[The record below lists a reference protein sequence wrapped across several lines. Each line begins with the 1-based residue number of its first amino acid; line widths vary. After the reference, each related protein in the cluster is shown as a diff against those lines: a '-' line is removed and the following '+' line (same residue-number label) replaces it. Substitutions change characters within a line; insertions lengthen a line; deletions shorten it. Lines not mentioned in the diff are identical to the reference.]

1 MSTLAIPPKRVQL
14 YRVLWDRWIIVL
26 RILLDLGAMSHPVK
40 WRAVADTLLVDKK
53 TCQKYIAGLLRD
65 GHLAQAGEGVMLTQA
80 GMDVLL
86 DQGEGNFSLLVGGI
100 NTGENVSPLVVE
112 VVNIESE
119 SVKLTSTTPKLGK
132 NPGEKFS
139 PQAKLV
145 IEHIPDLF
153 DSSKLTTEKLPPIVI
168 DEIFLGIVAYAYDK
182 RTTLNSPVGF
192 IHYSVSTDKRPGMD
206 YCKNYADYL
215 PESFLEAIG
224 LLQKVCPRCE
234 AVFQALT
241 AFEAHWSECI
251 MTQQPDDETEEL
263 ETPEIKADST
273 VTVGL
278 KDGQGLNAT
287 QAWQSVL
294 GQLQTEMPRHTFETW
309 VRDARAV
316 HYQDNVLRVGVVNAY
331 ARDWLEN
338 RLQSTVER
346 LLVGI
351 LNREV
356 TVQFVVAVETEVE

>member
-1 MSTLAIPPKRVQL
+1 MSTLAIPPKRVRL

-26 RILLDLGAMSHPVK
+26 RILFDLGAGAHPVK

-53 TCQKYIAGLLRD
+53 TSQKYINGLVRD
-65 GHLAQAGEGVMLTQA
+65 GHLVLAGEGYMLTQA
-80 GMDVLL
+80 GMAVLL
-86 DQGEGNFSLLVGGI
+86 ENDGGEYFPLEGI

-112 VVNIESE
+112 VVNVKSE
-119 SVKLTSTTPKLGK
+119 SVKLTSTTTKLGE

-139 PQAKLV
+139 PLAKLV

-153 DSSKLTTEKLPPIVI
+153 DGSKLTTEKLPPIVI

-182 RTTLNSPVGF
+182 RTDLNSPVGF
-192 IHYSVSTDKRPGMD
+192 IHYSVSTDKRPGME

-234 AVFQALT
+234 AVFQSLT
-241 AFEAHWSECI
+241 AYDTHWAECI
-251 MTQQPDDETEEL
+251 MTQQPDDETEEPATL
-263 ETPEIKADST
+263 EIKADAT

-278 KDGQGLNAT
+278 LNNGQGLSAE

-294 GQLQTEMPRHTFETW
+294 GQLQMEMPRSSFDTW
-309 VRDARAV
+309 VRDTKAI
-316 HYQDNVLRVGVVNAY
+316 HFSENTLSVGVINAY

-356 TVQFVVAVETEVE
+356 SVQFVVAVETEAA